1 METKKRVLV
10 VDDEP
15 GIIQF
20 VKINLALAGYEVIT
34 TLSGEQTL
42 ELVQSEKPDIM
53 LLDILMT
60 PMTGFDI
67 LMELRTFSQ
76 LPVIVFA
83 ARNDIGNMAIK
94 DGANGFIAKPF
105 KPDALIKKIRE
116 ILDHEGD

>member
-42 ELVQSEKPDIM
+42 ELVQSEKPDIV

-83 ARNDIGNMAIK
+83 ARNDIGNIAIK

>member
-42 ELVQSEKPDIM
+42 ELVQSEKPDIV

>member
-1 METKKRVLV
+1 MKTKKRVLV

-42 ELVQSEKPDIM
+42 ELVQSEKPDIV

>member
-1 METKKRVLV
+1 MKTKKRVLV

-42 ELVQSEKPDIM
+42 ELVQSEKPDIV

-83 ARNDIGNMAIK
+83 ARNDIGNIAIK

-116 ILDHEGD
+116 ILDREGD

>member
-15 GIIQF
+15 GIIRF

-42 ELVQSEKPDIM
+42 ELVQSEKPDIV

>member
-1 METKKRVLV
+1 MKTKKRVLV

-42 ELVQSEKPDIM
+42 ELVQSEKPDIV

-83 ARNDIGNMAIK
+83 ARNDIGNIAIK

>member
-15 GIIQF
+15 GIVQF

-42 ELVQSEKPDIM
+42 ELVQSEKPDIV

>member
-1 METKKRVLV
+1 MKTKKRVLV

-34 TLSGEQTL
+34 TLRGEQTL
-42 ELVQSEKPDIM
+42 ELVQSEKPDIV

>member
-1 METKKRVLV
+1 MQTKKRVLV

>member
-1 METKKRVLV
+1 MKTKKRVLV

-15 GIIQF
+15 GIVQF

-42 ELVQSEKPDIM
+42 ELVQSEKPDIV

>member
-1 METKKRVLV
+1 MKTKKRVLV

-15 GIIQF
+15 GIIRF

-42 ELVQSEKPDIM
+42 ELVQSEKPDIV

-83 ARNDIGNMAIK
+83 ARNDIGNIAIK